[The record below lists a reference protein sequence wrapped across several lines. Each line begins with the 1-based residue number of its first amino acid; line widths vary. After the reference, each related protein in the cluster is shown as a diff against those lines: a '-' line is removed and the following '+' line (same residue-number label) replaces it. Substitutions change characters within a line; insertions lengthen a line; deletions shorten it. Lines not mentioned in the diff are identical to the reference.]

1 MATRLDST
9 LSSNVFTAIA
19 PRPDIAI
26 GHGAKY
32 WLQQVGQRGKDLFS
46 KARVDTHP
54 PRGIAPGAMQAIGDA
69 HASAGGSSVLR
80 TLRCAETGQIHEQ
93 LPAEKVDDIAGYHH
107 IAQTSFR
114 PESRIN
120 PGGGEAGAQ
129 PVQDAFRTHV
139 SVLDEDGS
147 SRAIK
152 VLPDSLLRSD
162 LLNSRLG
169 VPASLPQTMRQEA
182 GAPPEGWMRGQVQG
196 WSPNTLYDPLS
207 GFAASISVRNG
218 NEVVIGF
225 SGMGSQRGGL
235 WQGFRGVLNALGL
248 TPPKNMAQASKLTQM
263 VKAHLDEVNAQLPP
277 AKQLKLTLA
286 GFSMGGGL
294 ATYAALRNEV
304 PAVVISPM
312 RLGLLARAKC
322 GREAIKK
329 APGLVTEVTVQGDW
343 VADNGKTRALK
354 TLSLLSYLLTGRK
367 ADPLGAI
374 GHRYLIPKPTATERQ
389 LEAATQNWSLQTI
402 EELGRGIDVHIDFKL
417 CLDIHRKNLLAGQP
431 PAGAPYVDPV
441 GDVFGAAFETQG
453 SDAQSEQTNR
463 QSAFFGPPA

>member
-32 WLQQVGQRGKDLFS
+32 WLQQVGQSIKDLFS
-46 KARVDTHP
+46 KARVDAHP
-54 PRGIAPGAMQAIGDA
+54 PRGIAPGTMQAIGSP
-69 HASAGGSSVLR
+69 HAGAGSGSVLR

-93 LPAEKVDDIAGYHH
+93 LPADRIDDIGAYHKL
-107 IAQTSFR
+107 AQTSFL
-114 PESRIN
+114 PENGSN

-139 SVLDEDGS
+139 SVHDADGS
-147 SRAIK
+147 SREIK

-169 VPASLPQTMRQEA
+169 VPASLPQAMRQEA
-182 GAPPEGWMRGQVQG
+182 GTPPEGWMRGQVQG

-235 WQGFRGVLNALGL
+235 AQGVRGLLNALGL
-248 TPPKNMAQASKLTQM
+248 TPPKNLAQASKLTQM
-263 VKAHLDEVNAQLPP
+263 VKAHIDQVNDQLPP
-277 AKQLKLTLA
+277 EKQLKLTLA

-354 TLSLLSYLLTGRK
+354 TLSLPSYLLTGRK

-374 GHRYLIPKPTATERQ
+374 GHRYLVPKPSATERQ
-389 LEAATQNWSLQTI
+389 IEAAMQNWPMQTI
-402 EELGRGIDVHIDFKL
+402 EELGQGINVHTEFKL
-417 CLDIHRKNLLAGQP
+417 CLDIHRKDLLAGQP
-431 PAGAPYVDPV
+431 PAAATDAGPV
-441 GDVFGAAFETQG
+441 ENVFGTAFETQR
-453 SDAQSEQTNR
+453 SDAQSVQTNR
-463 QSAFFGPPA
+463 QSAFFGPPV